1 MTALFASTRAEL
13 LRLTKW
19 RVTWLLVA
27 VWLTLNITFVYVI
40 PYLSYRTGGG
50 GEITDGQSPESLLA
64 EMMPTTLAQSLTQ
77 GMPLFG
83 GAIMLILG
91 AITVGSGFGWGT
103 WKSVFVQS
111 ASRSTAFLGTLVALA
126 VIVVGTVT
134 TTLVVDLSL
143 SLLVATTEGQ
153 SILWPAA
160 TDLAAGLGA
169 GSLIFGMWTFA
180 GVLLGTL
187 TRSPALAVGLG
198 LVWAMALE
206 NLLAAAANL
215 LGGLEPI
222 TDVLPGRTAGSL
234 AGSFGGGGTP
244 GVLTALGGGSAGAI
258 LVGYLLVFL
267 VCSLALI
274 RRRDV
279 V

>member
-19 RVTWLLVA
+19 RVTWLLIA
-27 VWLTLNITFVYVI
+27 VWLTLNVTFVYVI

-103 WKSVFVQS
+103 WKTVFVQS
-111 ASRSTAFLGTLVALA
+111 ASRSTGFLGTLVALA
-126 VIVVGTVT
+126 VVVVGTVV
-134 TTLVVDLSL
+134 TTLAVDAGLSV
-143 SLLVATTEGQ
+143 LVAVTEAQ
-153 SILWPAA
+153 PIDWPPA
-160 TDLAAGLGA
+160 TDLAAGV
-169 GSLIFGMWTFA
+169 GSGILIFGMWTAA
-180 GVLLGTL
+180 GVLLGTVA
-187 TRSPALAVGLG
+187 RSPALAVGLG

-244 GVLTALGGGSAGAI
+244 GVLTILGGGTAG
-258 LVGYLLVFL
+258 LVLAAYLLAFV
-267 VCSLALI
+267 VISLTLI